1 MYARVTMFPGLAPER
16 IKATLAE
23 FNEKHLP
30 LFEQQ
35 PGYRGVWAGV
45 DYIGGRAI
53 AVTYWD
59 SLESMQASDTL
70 ANEIRAAAVT
80 RAGVDR
86 NRPPITDKYEIVVQK
101 EPAKTSLRNRTGAAE
116 DASVPLERSRDTPEA
131 TVVLVPLTV
140 QMPADHNRCDGSR
153 AGRFQ
158 RGRGTLRICAR
169 RPGVVDQ
176 QY

>member
-1 MYARVTMFPGLAPER
+1 MEGAAMYARVTMFPGLAPER

-59 SLESMQASDTL
+59 SLESMQASDAL

-86 NRPPITDKYEIVVQK
+86 NRPPVIDKYEIVVQK
-101 EPAKTSLRNRTGAAE
+101 EPVKT
-116 DASVPLERSRDTPEA
+116 
-131 TVVLVPLTV
+131 
-140 QMPADHNRCDGSR
+140 
-153 AGRFQ
+153 
-158 RGRGTLRICAR
+158 
-169 RPGVVDQ
+169 
-176 QY
+176 